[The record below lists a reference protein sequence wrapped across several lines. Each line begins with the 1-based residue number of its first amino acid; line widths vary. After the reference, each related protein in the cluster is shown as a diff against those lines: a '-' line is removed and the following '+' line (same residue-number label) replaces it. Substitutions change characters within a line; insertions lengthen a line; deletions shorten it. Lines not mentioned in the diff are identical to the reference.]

1 MYTPVEGT
9 YGDMSLKLVVDPAKT
24 AGQGFGSAGQYM
36 DVLLKFDT
44 STLTGYGL
52 RIVRTKA
59 SSNAVTFVLVKYDN
73 GTVTEISDEVIASC
87 YATGCTISLNG
98 RIQQCFIT

>member
-52 RIVRTKA
+52 RIIRTKA
-59 SSNAVTFVLVKYDN
+59 SSNAVTFVLVN
-73 GTVTEISDEVIASC
+73 MTME
-87 YATGCTISLNG
+87 
-98 RIQQCFIT
+98 Q